1 MDIKLEIAFQQ
12 AMEEIANLN
21 QRVILEKSLRI
32 QVEEENK
39 ELKEKIT
46 KLEKDNPQ

>member
-1 MDIKLEIAFQQ
+1 
-12 AMEEIANLN
+12 MEEIANLN

-39 ELKEKIT
+39 ELKEKIA